1 MLMIQIP
8 GALLVIIFQ
17 GLLNHADITTVCC
30 CFRSQVLFDFLID
43 NFSQWG
49 PYLISGTQ
57 QMILVVMCIIFRQKT
72 KEPPSEVE
80 RLLTVNEYSPSSDTN
95 PPNEDSLGSFA
106 ANDELLPKEQ

>member
-17 GLLNHADITTVCC
+17 GLLNHADITT
-30 CFRSQVLFDFLID
+30 
-43 NFSQWG
+43 WG
-49 PYLISGTQ
+49 PYLISGIQ

-80 RLLTVNEYSPSSDTN
+80 RLLTVNESSPSSDTN
-95 PPNEDSLGSFA
+95 TPNED
-106 ANDELLPKEQ
+106 